1 MKKFISI
8 ILCVVMVFTMF
19 STVAFAES
27 RKNTVQFDGKTYDI
41 TNEHPWIFV
50 HGMGGWNKYGDEAY
64 WGGWA
69 DSEGDVI
76 ELYNSHGIEAY
87 AAVVGP
93 FNSAWDRACE
103 LYAQLTGTVV
113 DYGEAHSKE
122 HNHARYGFDY
132 TDNYLMDEPWDMQE
146 KINLVG
152 HSFGGHTVR
161 LFASLVAYGDE
172 AEVAATGEDTSP
184 LFKGGHEDA
193 IYSVVT
199 FSGVHNGSPI
209 ANLIH
214 DSFLM
219 TGIIAFI
226 NFAGAVLGH
235 NVLMWEDLYMGHMGL
250 TPKQDEEK
258 AKFSLSTIK
267 TAVEA
272 QDNCG
277 YDLTLRGSRELNE
290 KIKTVENAYYYSYSC
305 NSTNKTVF
313 NTYVPIASNFAMFY
327 LTSFYIGAVEG
338 KTIDGIYM
346 DESWAKNDGIVPY
359 ASALYPATDK
369 DNAKSYEETINAGEE
384 LETGVWYY
392 MPTME
397 GFDHFDFCGTIDYP
411 TSFEDFYYT
420 LVGTINATV

>member
-1 MKKFISI
+1 MKKFLSLLLAI
-8 ILCVVMVFTMF
+8 TMF
-19 STVAFAES
+19 LTMLSTVAFAES
-27 RKNTVQFDGKTYDI
+27 KIEHDGKTYDL

-50 HGMGGWNKYGDEAY
+50 HGMGGWSKYGEEAY

-69 DSEGDVI
+69 SSEGDVI
-76 ELYNSHGIEAY
+76 DLFNSNGIEAY

-122 HNHARYGFDY
+122 HNHERYGYDY
-132 TDNYLMDEPWDMQE
+132 TGKPLMGEAWDMKE

-161 LFASLVAYGDE
+161 LFASLMAYGDE
-172 AEVAATGEDTSP
+172 AEIAATGENTSP
-184 LFKGGHEDA
+184 LFKGDHGDS
-193 IYSVVT
+193 IYSVIT
-199 FSGVHNGSPI
+199 FSGVHNGSPV

-219 TGIIAFI
+219 TGIIGLL
-226 NFAGAVLGH
+226 NFAGAIFGS
-235 NVLMWEDLYMGHMGL
+235 NVLMWEDLFMGHMGL
-250 TPKQDEEK
+250 TPKQNEEK
-258 AKFSLSTIK
+258 AKFSFETIK

-290 KIKTVENAYYYSYSC
+290 KIKTVDTAYYYSYVC
-305 NSTNKTVF
+305 NSTYKTSSGK
-313 NTYVPIASNFAMFY
+313 YLPIMSNFAMFY
-327 LTSFYIGAVEG
+327 LTSLYIGSLEG

-346 DESWAKNDGIVPY
+346 DETWTKNDGIVPY
-359 ASALYPATDK
+359 ASALYPETDK
-369 DNAKSYEETINAGEE
+369 DNAKSYEEAVKSGEK

-392 MPTME
+392 MPVME

-420 LVGTINATV
+420 LVETINHN

>member
-1 MKKFISI
+1 MKKIISV
-8 ILCVVMVFTMF
+8 LLVAVMVFTMF

-27 RKNTVQFDGKTYDI
+27 GSTIEYDGKTYDL
-41 TNEHPWIFV
+41 TNEHPWVFV
-50 HGMGGWNKYGDEAY
+50 HGMGGWSEYGEEAY

-69 DSEGDVI
+69 SSEGNVI
-76 ELYNSHGIEAY
+76 DLYNENGIEAY

-93 FNSAWDRACE
+93 FNSAWDRVCE

-122 HNHARYGFDY
+122 HNHERYGYDY
-132 TDNYLMDEPWDMQE
+132 TDNYLMDEPWDMEE

-161 LFASLVAYGDE
+161 LFASLVAFGDE
-172 AEVAATGEDTSP
+172 SEMAATGEDTSP
-184 LFKGGHEDA
+184 LFKGGHGDS

-219 TGIIAFI
+219 TGVIALFNFI
-226 NFAGAVLGH
+226 GATFGSK
-235 NVLMWEDLYMGHMGL
+235 VLMYDLPMSHMGL
-250 TPKQDEEK
+250 TPKQGEK
-258 AKFSLSTIK
+258 RVKFSWKTIK
-267 TAVEA
+267 TAVDA

-290 KIKTVENAYYYSYSC
+290 KIKMVDTAYYYSYVC
-305 NSTNKTVF
+305 NSTYKTSSG
-313 NTYVPIASNFAMFY
+313 TYLPIASNFVLFY
-327 LTSFYIGAVEG
+327 ITSLYIGAIEG
-338 KTIDGIYM
+338 ETIDGIYM

-359 ASALYPATDK
+359 ASAIYPSDDADR
-369 DNAKSYEETINAGEE
+369 AKNYEATINAGEE
-384 LETGVWYY
+384 LQPGIWYY
-392 MPTME
+392 MNPME
-397 GFDHFDFCGTIDYP
+397 GFDHFDFCGTIDYV
-411 TSFEDFYYT
+411 TNFEDFYFT
-420 LVGTINATV
+420 LVETINATA